1 MKKFA
6 DAFHGLKLAFG
17 HRAVL
22 VQCVLGILAVIGGL
36 VIRLDHYEWLAF
48 AVCIGLVILCE
59 IFNTAIEKIGN
70 YLNGQQDER
79 IRTIKDLS
87 SAAVLVASFTALA
100 VCILCVLRRLGS

>member
-6 DAFHGLKLAFG
+6 DAFHGLKLALG

-22 VQCVLGILAVIGGL
+22 IQCFLGLLAIIGGL

-48 AVCIGLVILCE
+48 AVCIGMVIGSE
-59 IFNTAIEKIGN
+59 IFNTAIEKIGD
-70 YLNGQQDER
+70 YLNPKEDER

-87 SAAVLVASFTALA
+87 SAAVLTASLCALA
-100 VCILCVLRRLGS
+100 VCIICVIRRLG